1 MNDEATPSARA
12 RVLECE
18 EAIGVIAER
27 LAEAETELAGMGL
40 RDAKRHAL
48 RRRIAEMKADLD
60 DAHAQKAKLAPAV
73 QAERDAKMHAAK
85 VARWQE
91 ACAALPGYLDEA
103 AALDV
108 ATARLLGRMLALV
121 KRGEA
126 IAARSGLTILPH
138 HLVQPVP
145 TLQRL
150 ADILAAKIVLAR
162 GGGIEELPDDFQCEL
177 LPARA
182 AQAATASGEAKR
194 LAETILASSPD
205 ALHADRQRIAMLNA
219 ERMRHEEEEARQP
232 RKKLPA
238 PPPMVHTV
246 APVIGR

>member
-1 MNDEATPSARA
+1 MSDEATPSARA

-40 RDAKRHAL
+40 KDAKRHTL
-48 RRRIAEMKADLD
+48 RRRISEMRADLD
-60 DAHAQKAKLAPAV
+60 DAQAQMAKLAPAV
-73 QAERDAKMHAAK
+73 QAEREAEMHAAK
-85 VARWQE
+85 MARWQE

-103 AALDV
+103 AALDL
-108 ATARLLGRMLALV
+108 AAARLLGRMLALV

-126 IAARSGLTILPH
+126 IAAHSGLTIPPH

-150 ADILAAKIVLAR
+150 ADILSAKIVLAR

-205 ALHADRQRIAMLNA
+205 ALRADRQRIAILNA
-219 ERMRHEEEEARQP
+219 ERVRREEEEARQP

>member
-1 MNDEATPSARA
+1 MSDETAPSART

-27 LAEAETELAGMGL
+27 LAEAETELASMGL

-60 DAHAQKAKLAPAV
+60 DAQAQKAKLAPAV
-73 QAERDAKMHAAK
+73 QAERDAEMHAAK

-108 ATARLLGRMLALV
+108 AAARLLGRMLALV

-126 IAARSGLTILPH
+126 IAAHSGMTILPH

-162 GGGIEELPDDFQCEL
+162 GGAIEELPDDFQCEL

-205 ALHADRQRIAMLNA
+205 ALHADRQRVALLNA
-219 ERMRHEEEEARQP
+219 ERMRREQEEANAP
-232 RKKLPA
+232 RMTLPA
-238 PPPMVHTV
+238 PAPMVHLA

>member
-1 MNDEATPSARA
+1 MSDETTPSARA

-27 LAEAETELAGMGL
+27 LAEAETELASMGL
-40 RDAKRHAL
+40 RDSKRHAL
-48 RRRIAEMKADLD
+48 RRRIAEMKADMD
-60 DAHAQKAKLAPAV
+60 DAQAQKAKLAPAV
-73 QAERDAKMHAAK
+73 QAEREAEMHAAK
-85 VARWQE
+85 VARWRE

-103 AALDV
+103 AAVDL
-108 ATARLLGRMLALV
+108 AAARLLGRMLALV

-126 IAARSGLTILPH
+126 IAAHSGLTILPH

-205 ALHADRQRIAMLNA
+205 ALRADRQRIAIVNA
-219 ERMRHEEEEARQP
+219 ERMRREQEEANAP

-238 PPPMVHTV
+238 PAPVV
-246 APVIGR
+246 FSAAPVIGR